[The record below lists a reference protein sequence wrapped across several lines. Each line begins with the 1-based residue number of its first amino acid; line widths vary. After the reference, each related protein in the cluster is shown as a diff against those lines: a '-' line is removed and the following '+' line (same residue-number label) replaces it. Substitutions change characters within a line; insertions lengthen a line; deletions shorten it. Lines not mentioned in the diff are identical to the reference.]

1 VPTTRYP
8 ALPAAGTA
16 QGEKRIKMDTD
27 YPAHGPHGEAQSKRW
42 TYIIPM
48 AVIMYI
54 LAYVDRIND
63 PDDRAQRF

>member
-1 VPTTRYP
+1 
-8 ALPAAGTA
+8 
-16 QGEKRIKMDTD
+16 MDTD